1 MRKLLVNSKSWV
13 SPRYF
18 EKGRDLSGESLVL
31 LYFLFVSIY
40 TYMLYFQFSLDEK
53 KSRVGRNA
61 GSKRDDITYTSRHTR
76 QIPFLGPSPT
86 HPLEGR
92 VGQDPGN

>member
-1 MRKLLVNSKSWV
+1 MSEERQNVRKLLVNSKSWV

-40 TYMLYFQFSLDEK
+40 TYMLYFQFSLGEK
-53 KSRVGRNA
+53 KA
-61 GSKRDDITYTSRHTR
+61 A
-76 QIPFLGPSPT
+76 LGVMQAPSVMISPT
-86 HPLEGR
+86 HRDTLVKSR
-92 VGQDPGN
+92 S

>member
-1 MRKLLVNSKSWV
+1 
-13 SPRYF
+13 
-18 EKGRDLSGESLVL
+18 
-31 LYFLFVSIY
+31 
-40 TYMLYFQFSLDEK
+40 MLYFQFSLGEK

-76 QIPFLGPSPT
+76 QILFLGPSPT
-86 HPLEGR
+86 HPLQGR